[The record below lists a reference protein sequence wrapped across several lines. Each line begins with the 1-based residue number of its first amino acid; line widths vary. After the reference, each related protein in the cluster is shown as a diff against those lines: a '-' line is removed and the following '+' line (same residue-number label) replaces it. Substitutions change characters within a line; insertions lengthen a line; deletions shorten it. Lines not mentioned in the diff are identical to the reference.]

1 MAYLLHDFKTRL
13 NSTPTE
19 STILDPH
26 MLITKGG
33 RRVAD
38 LARFVVTANVMKFDK
53 YYMFN
58 ISQTKLSGLI

>member
-1 MAYLLHDFKTRL
+1 MTLKRDLHPDWVHNPR
-13 NSTPTE
+13 STHA
-19 STILDPH
+19 DY
-26 MLITKGG
+26 KGG

-58 ISQTKLSGLI
+58 ISQTKLRVLFNC